1 MPHLFSRSMK
11 AKSKENKLIHLQRK
25 INYFFKNPSLLNR
38 ALTHKSFAN
47 EVGEPENEKLEFLGD
62 AIIGMLVSEYLYT
75 RFPRYSEGRMSTI
88 KSAVVSRPTLARK
101 AGDIELGSYLLLGKG
116 EEGSDGR
123 KRPSILANAFEAVVA
138 AIYLD
143 SSLEQCRPFVV
154 KQLEGE
160 IEKISSRGFGKDHKG
175 MLQEYA
181 QSEYGFI
188 PDYHVISTEGP
199 EHKKFFE
206 VTVSLKR
213 IVWGRGKGA
222 SKKEAEKAAAKNA
235 WEYILGFSGKLDE
248 NNFAS
253 NKRLRKRPGYR
264 RA

>member
-1 MPHLFSRSMK
+1 MPRLYSRSMI
-11 AKSKENKLIHLQRK
+11 SRETKLIDFQRK
-25 INYFFKNPSLLNR
+25 IDYFFKDSNLLNC

-47 EVGEPENEKLEFLGD
+47 EAGAAENEQLEFLGD

-75 RFPRYSEGRMSTI
+75 HFPDYPEGRLSTI

-101 AGDIELGSYLLLGKG
+101 AGETELGNYLLLGRG
-116 EEGSDGR
+116 EETSGGR
-123 KRPSILANAFEAVVA
+123 KRPSILADAFEAVVA

-143 SSLEQCRPFVV
+143 SNLDQCRSFVM

-160 IEKISSRGFGKDHKG
+160 IEELSRNGFGKDHKG

-199 EHKKFFE
+199 EHKKCFE
-206 VTVSLKR
+206 VTVSLKNA
-213 IVWGRGKGA
+213 VWGRGKGA
-222 SKKEAEKAAAKNA
+222 SKKEAEKAAAKNV
-235 WEYILGFSGKLDE
+235 WEYILGFGKNSDE
-248 NNFAS
+248 NNFAG
-253 NKRLRKRPGYR
+253 NKMKENLTRKSK
-264 RA
+264 